1 MTMRNISSMAARI
14 VAVTLLAGAAA
25 APVFAQA
32 GVVDKTTHLTFSKP
46 VQVPGTTL
54 PAGTYVFRIANPA
67 SQTLWQVFDAS
78 GRHLLAS
85 FFYVS
90 TRERT
95 IPEANR
101 AHGKPIVRFHETAQG
116 VPPAVRVLYY
126 PSDLAGNEFLYP
138 REQAEKIAA
147 VSHQPVLALDDNG
160 ARGGVAR
167 VITVDPA
174 APDAASK

>member
-1 MTMRNISSMAARI
+1 MTRIGSVAASL
-14 VAVTLLAGAAA
+14 VAATLLTATSAR
-25 APVFAQA
+25 PVFAQA
-32 GVVDKTTHLTFSKP
+32 GTMDKTTRLTFNGA

-54 PAGTYVFRIANPA
+54 PAGTYVFRIADPA

-95 IPEANR
+95 ISEVNS

-116 VPPAVRVLYY
+116 VAPALRVLYY
-126 PSDLAGNEFLYP
+126 PSDLAGHEFLYP

-147 VSHQPVLALDDNG
+147 VSRHPVLALDG
-160 ARGGVAR
+160 SAAGGGVAA
-167 VITVDPA
+167 VIAIEPQSS
-174 APDAASK
+174 DAASK

>member
-1 MTMRNISSMAARI
+1 MTRIGSVAASL
-14 VAVTLLAGAAA
+14 VALTLLTAAA
-25 APVFAQA
+25 ATPVFAQA
-32 GVVDKTTHLTFSKP
+32 GTMDKTTRLTFSGA

-67 SQTLWQVFDAS
+67 SQTLWQVFDAR

-95 IPEANR
+95 ISEANK

-116 VPPAVRVLYY
+116 VAPALRVLYY

-138 REQAEKIAA
+138 REQAERIAA
-147 VSHQPVLALDDNG
+147 VSRHPVLAFDDG
-160 ARGGVAR
+160 AARGAAAG
-167 VITVDPA
+167 VITIEPQTT
-174 APDAASK
+174 DAASK